1 MSVEIVEV
9 GSDDHELW
17 ASAVD
22 RFKGEGRVGDDGFL
36 SDPTTVALVARAGT
50 RVAGWA
56 WGYRQIRPDG
66 DTMLLLYELD
76 VVTEE
81 RRKGI
86 GTSLVE
92 AFLELGQRGG
102 HRRMW
107 VLTEIDNEAATAL
120 YEATGGEC
128 VQSGQVSYQWEFLKR
143 R

>member
-1 MSVEIVEV
+1 MTTEIVEV
-9 GSDDHELW
+9 GPDNPQLW
-17 ASAVD
+17 SSAVNQ
-22 RFKGEGRVGDDGFL
+22 FKGGHYVADDGFL
-36 SDPTTVALVARAGT
+36 SDPTTVALVAHTGD

-76 VVTEE
+76 VVAEE

-86 GTSLVE
+86 GTSLVD
-92 AFLELGQRGG
+92 AFLELGQREG

-107 VLTEIDNEAATAL
+107 VLTEIDNEAAIAL
-120 YEATGGEC
+120 YEATGGER
-128 VQSGQVSYQWEFLKR
+128 VQRGNVSYQWQLPQR